1 MKKGKLENLSVK
13 EYNEDILKP
22 STFEYINTHELQGK
36 VIVIAPFFAELETDE
51 GLIMPDEEEYMD
63 PETFKNKVRQSE
75 SKAIVEKGVIVKISS
90 FLREEMESKAIPF
103 DLKEGDVIYFE
114 NRNSTEYKIDRTT
127 MSYEEA
133 DHFLLKIN
141 VHQVE
146 AVVKQ

>member
-63 PETFKNKVRQSE
+63 PETFKNKVRQSD
-75 SKAIVEKGVIVKISS
+75 SKAIVEKGVIVKISN

-103 DLKEGDVIYFE
+103 DFKEGDVIYFE
-114 NRNSTEYKIDRTT
+114 NRNSTEYKMDRTT

-133 DHFLLKIN
+133 DHFLLKIS